1 MSTSK
6 EIRVHPS
13 QVQISDYSPNKDYC
27 QTVVVQNISRQAV
40 NIGII
45 EPANTKTSG
54 FTLVSST
61 TSVYSHDILSDPNF
75 QDDAETV
82 KSNPQGRSERQK
94 LGKKVAAGLET
105 SFKIKFRK
113 SSAETAIASQS
124 QCAAH

>member
-13 QVQISDYSPNKDYC
+13 KLQISDYSENKDYY
-27 QTVVVQNISRQAV
+27 QTVIVQNISRQAV

-75 QDDAETV
+75 
-82 KSNPQGRSERQK
+82 
-94 LGKKVAAGLET
+94 
-105 SFKIKFRK
+105 
-113 SSAETAIASQS
+113 
-124 QCAAH
+124 